1 MNKSSNNNCV
11 LVIAAHPDDEVLGCG
26 GSIAKWSKDGN
37 NVNVLIMAEGAT
49 SRDKSRDR
57 VAHQNELSHLAQSA
71 KKAGE
76 ILGVQC
82 VALQDFPD
90 NRMDSVDLLDVV
102 KSVEEIIE
110 KLQPEVVVTHHA
122 GDLNIDHQITH
133 QAVITACRPQLGHP
147 VKRILSFEVP
157 SSTDWQTPTAK
168 NAFYPNWFEDISDIM
183 ELKIN
188 ALEVYQSELREWPHT
203 RSIKAIDH
211 LARWRGASV
220 GCEAAEAFM
229 LVREIR

>member
-1 MNKSSNNNCV
+1 MVS

-26 GSIAKWSKDGN
+26 GSIAKWAKDGN
-37 NVNVLIMAEGAT
+37 EVHVLIMAEGAT

-102 KSVEEIIE
+102 KSVEEIIK
-110 KLQPEVVVTHHA
+110 KLQPEVVVTHHS

-133 QAVITACRPQLGHP
+133 QAVITACRPQP
-147 VKRILSFEVP
+147 KQTVKRILSFEVP
-157 SSTDWQTPTAK
+157 SATEWQSPGDRRP
-168 NAFYPNWFEDISDIM
+168 FVPNWFEDISVTL
-183 ELKIN
+183 ELKMK
-188 ALEVYQSELREWPHT
+188 ALEAYETEMREWPHT
-203 RSIKAIDH
+203 RSIKAVEH

-220 GCEAAEAFM
+220 GVEAAEAFM